1 MERKNTFQR
10 MRSIQVKFSLSTK
23 FVLWQSELYI
33 ESKKIF
39 FLDENVSFYEKQMH
53 TLRKHPELYDSIHNI
68 FKVNSLRPL
77 IIQRQIG

>member
-39 FLDENVSFYEKQMH
+39 FVDENVGFYEK
-53 TLRKHPELYDSIHNI
+53 TNAYIKKASRAL
-68 FKVNSLRPL
+68 
-77 IIQRQIG
+77 

>member
-23 FVLWQSELYI
+23 FVLWQSEFYI

-39 FLDENVSFYEKQMH
+39 FLDENVSFYEK
-53 TLRKHPELYDSIHNI
+53 TNAYIKKASRAL
-68 FKVNSLRPL
+68 
-77 IIQRQIG
+77 